1 MAKKRLGKDITIA
14 AKNITI
20 GGTAADLTAHTF
32 VISVRD
38 FEGQMY
44 LLPTS
49 VDTGAQAIL
58 GVFEGKAQLENRVRL
73 GEYVVSLWI
82 DYGEDGQTVI
92 DWTDVLTLVPV
103 TTQETS
109 STNSDVTTSTI
120 EVTGDADG
128 QTSID
133 AERVARIAAD
143 AVKIDSTVS
152 NDSIVASFK
161 NVNGKE
167 LYAMTLP
174 KATFTKAGLM
184 SASDKDVLDGSYTV
198 ATVDT
203 TADDVKL
210 SLTTNG
216 GTEDVLTLSAATK
229 EKAGV
234 MSAGQEK
241 ALEGSFGIV
250 GKSTSADKVSI
261 QLTKHDG
268 TIVNTDI
275 ASASSSQAG
284 VMSATDKSHLDASVK
299 SVTPKQLVG
308 NVTLTTTN
316 NVGGTST
323 VGLGS
328 ATQEKA
334 GVMTATDKQN
344 LDGSYSIAQV
354 DTTADDVK
362 LSLTTNDSTTDT
374 LTIGAATTSSAGVM
388 SATDKSNL
396 DALKKKADTVPTSL
410 EVVAPERI
418 TKGNL
423 AAQYVKATIL
433 PEECEQN
440 IIYQT
445 DGDSI
450 HMEPDGQITVK
461 GTGKTRIHVIPLEK
475 TKLYKTVVVDVT
487 EPWMRMTT
495 AKAMRFD
502 TSGNIRLI

>member
-109 STNSDVTTSTI
+109 STNSDVTTSAI

-198 ATVDT
+198 ATVDS

-234 MSAGQEK
+234 MSATDKQHLDRSIHDVDIDHKTDEVEIDFFDYQE
-241 ALEGSFGIV
+241 
-250 GKSTSADKVSI
+250 
-261 QLTKHDG
+261 G
-268 TIVNTDI
+268 TVMAHIE
-275 ASASSSQAG
+275 SASSSQAG
-284 VMSATDKSHLDASVK
+284 VMSATDKA
-299 SVTPKQLVG
+299 
-308 NVTLTTTN
+308 
-316 NVGGTST
+316 
-323 VGLGS
+323 
-328 ATQEKA
+328 
-334 GVMTATDKQN
+334 
-344 LDGSYSIAQV
+344 
-354 DTTADDVK
+354 
-362 LSLTTNDSTTDT
+362 
-374 LTIGAATTSSAGVM
+374 
-388 SATDKSNL
+388 NL

-410 EVVAPERI
+410 EVVAPARI

-502 TSGNIRLI
+502 STGNIRLI